1 VIAYL
6 YDFIEFGKNKD
17 KDTANIEKFADVFS
31 KLEDDKKMEALKRFY
46 PHFPYVKIF
55 DPIGNY
61 TNEDSLDALFDL
73 VQVTPELSESLDWL
87 RKGQHETP
95 TGMKVGSNIERIC
108 QKILRNLNNNT
119 ILREYDWLVAD
130 IEEKVPNIK
139 EACKDITSPHRSP
152 DPRSIFE
159 MKSIGIL
166 PVKSFK
172 ADDY

>member
-6 YDFIEFGKNKD
+6 YDFIESNRD
-17 KDTANIEKFADVFS
+17 KDTTNIEKFANAFS

-46 PHFPYVKIF
+46 PHFHYEKDF
-55 DPIGNY
+55 DAIGNY

-73 VQVTPELSESLDWL
+73 VQDAPELSESLDWL

-95 TGMKVGSNIERIC
+95 TGMRAESNIERIC
-108 QKILRNLNNNT
+108 QKILLNPNNNT
-119 ILREYDWLVAD
+119 ILREYDWLVAN

-139 EACKDITSPHRSP
+139 EACKDITTPHRLP
-152 DPRSIFE
+152 DSRSIFE

-166 PVKSFK
+166 PVKIFT